1 MVQVHR
7 FFIGLYIQGS
17 QTESI
22 YTNFRHTNLIC
33 INIKYLE
40 LRHPLNYLYII
51 DKNSRKTQHLGL
63 RIRKKNDAFI
73 KDSLENI

>member
-7 FFIGLYIQGS
+7 YFIGLYIQGS

-40 LRHPLNYLYII
+40 LRHPLNYFYII
-51 DKNSRKTQHLGL
+51 DKNSRKTAFGL
-63 RIRKKNDAFI
+63 THKK
-73 KDSLENI
+73 KE